1 MMLIGK
7 EVQLPAV
14 EVVLVRCLTPG
25 CGKRE
30 TELVNVDIGIPA
42 AAAWFGLS
50 CLRFTRIYIRTLKQ
64 ATGISLAQDLISNSL
79 YCLPYNS
86 CDISFE
92 NVVLD

>member
-64 ATGISLAQDLISNSL
+64 ATKTTKLTVTAVINAESGGGAKFPTKQLR
-79 YCLPYNS
+79 
-86 CDISFE
+86 
-92 NVVLD
+92 

>member
-42 AAAWFGLS
+42 AA
-50 CLRFTRIYIRTLKQ
+50 
-64 ATGISLAQDLISNSL
+64 
-79 YCLPYNS
+79 
-86 CDISFE
+86 
-92 NVVLD
+92 V